1 MSKLLALLATVAPIL
16 LCLSA
21 CSATYVVR
29 PITMEAVEQ
38 LKAEAL
44 NHSVVVD
51 YTGGTRAKPAAASAP
66 RPAVAQGEEIGSDK
80 TVLRGVSLD
89 WMTFGTPTDG
99 YRRIASSRVQ
109 RIDVIDR
116 GRGAINGLFYGLLSG
131 VAAGVLVGAIAGS
144 GDCTQT
150 SNGYYTTT
158 QCPSQSGSMMKFGLE
173 GGLGAALVCTLMGAA
188 FGYRTTFE
196 F

>member
-89 WMTFGTPTDG
+89 WMTFGTPTDRCFRG
-99 YRRIASSRVQ
+99 GTGTEVGRV
-109 RIDVIDR
+109 
-116 GRGAINGLFYGLLSG
+116 S
-131 VAAGVLVGAIAGS
+131 VGAADS
-144 GDCTQT
+144 GA
-150 SNGYYTTT
+150 
-158 QCPSQSGSMMKFGLE
+158 
-173 GGLGAALVCTLMGAA
+173 GAALSNCGASDA
-188 FGYRTTFE
+188 RRD
-196 F
+196 